1 MPMPVSMKQTEFG
14 FQKWTHDRIEE
25 NRFTP

>member
-1 MPMPVSMKQTEFG
+1 MPITISMKETEFG